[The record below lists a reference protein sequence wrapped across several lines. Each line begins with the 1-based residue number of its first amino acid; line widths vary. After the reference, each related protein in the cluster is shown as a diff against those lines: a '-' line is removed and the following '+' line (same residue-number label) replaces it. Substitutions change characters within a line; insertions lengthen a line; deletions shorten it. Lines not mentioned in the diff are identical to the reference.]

1 MWASLFLV
9 ALLACSLPLSMWAQ
23 AEDSKQQC
31 PSSYYLFQPVEDH
44 RYVLQRGEAKK
55 LLKATDTAI
64 CVPFWWNGSELTLQL
79 RSFALLSPTA
89 VILRASDTV
98 FTLLTPPRHRAF
110 LGDIAEI
117 PGSFVHLL
125 VFEDEIFGFLSLE
138 QPVRQLFSFQRTSDQ
153 TYRLVVDTALE
164 RELFC
169 QAEPVVP
176 EQIPRF
182 RKRQRQQQQWSPTMY
197 RADLAIECD
206 KRYYDFLGQ
215 NVGRAVRYAFALVA
229 AVSAIYQRDVR
240 CQLRINFLRIWTTT
254 GPYTGNNTATLLT
267 QLRSYWNSNMT
278 HVRRTLTHLLVRA
291 NIGGRAYIHV
301 LCNNSYGY
309 GVSGIFATYNYPSST
324 YTWDAFVM
332 AHELGHNFG
341 SLHTQDCTWDPPI
354 DSCAVPP
361 GGCFSTTVARA
372 GTIMSY
378 CSSRSLYFH
387 PVVAAYIRR
396 TTEQT
401 PCLAA
406 ASKPQDHDLRLIAVL
421 QPVPGGVYGTT
432 ATITPQVVV
441 QNGGNTTETSLTV
454 SVRIATSSGT
464 TVYSST
470 AVLASLAG
478 LSTATLSFADFSTT
492 ATGIYQVTAT
502 VTNASADPVTSN
514 NELTL
519 PFAVASSPLNGTI
532 TLLSPTS
539 STTYTAGN
547 YVVISFSVSSGI
559 SYVTVEWTPDDG
571 KTWQLI
577 KYRVGTGSGTVNLG
591 WTVPAYSTQRA
602 RIRISALDNPT
613 VSTTSVLFGITV
625 PVDLEVTD
633 LVFPAPWS
641 EISGCFAPEFT
652 IRNAGDSTV
661 FSIPY
666 RYTIVDRIT
675 WDTVY
680 RHQDTLL
687 ISLPPNIS
695 YTLTLPT
702 AHLNNTHQYMCFAR
716 ILHPDDANVEN
727 DSLTGAFEVV
737 NATTSEFIV
746 GEPRTVNY
754 VQGFPAPYGF
764 YSVNGSKHQML
775 LRRYEIPVP
784 GTVFLTAIAFNVGT
798 VRSSPNSNWS
808 IGLAHTS
815 DTAVSTAFAAP
826 SNFTTVTS
834 LSVTTPHTGWNEYS
848 FSQPFALSPDSNLI
862 VQTCFE
868 NSFTGTE
875 NTQTYMSN
883 VRFNATV
890 VAVGTTDICQLSS
903 GSTSNYRPMMR
914 FRYVLPPKVIYPN
927 GYETLTAGT
936 QQVIQWSTSCT
947 SSPVR
952 IEFSSNGG
960 QSWSTI
966 ASATSNTG
974 SLLWTVPAVATTT
987 ALIRIAFADMPVV
1000 QDRSNAPFT
1009 IVSPGTAASI
1019 TVHQPNGG
1027 EQWQVGL
1034 SYSVTWQSV
1043 NVTTVTVAYST
1054 TGGSSWTTIATTAA
1068 TAGSIPWTIP
1078 DEPTTMALIRV
1089 SDAGN
1094 PAVSDQSD
1102 GFFTI
1107 VPIFPPSSVVATAG
1121 NAVVTLSWQ
1130 ASTSSGITGYAIDRR
1145 LTTGAFSQIAT
1156 TTQTVFADHSVT
1168 NGTTYEYAVRT
1179 LVGSFSS
1186 DRSSPVQATP
1196 VAPTLTLLTPTAG
1209 TVLWSGAVT
1218 SITWTWSG
1226 SIPSVTLQ
1234 WRRWSHQAWQ
1244 PLATAV
1250 SNTGSYDW
1258 TVPDAP
1264 TTGAS
1269 IRIFATTDPT
1279 IADELPASLSIYSS
1293 TQTAV
1298 NLRVMLQGAA
1308 TSGTMQTLLEPSL
1321 PLNQPFTAAPYFYT
1335 GTEQRSTAA
1344 TNVVDWILIRFRSA
1358 TDASLIVATTAA
1370 LLRSDGTV
1378 LDESGFPQAL
1388 VPSTLV
1394 PAGSYYL
1401 SIHHRNHIPLM
1412 SNVPVSLQIG
1422 NSAPFVMTTTANLF
1436 SSFAAPAAVL
1446 PSGDAAA
1453 YGGDIA
1459 LDGII
1464 NARDRVQARNAL
1476 FSTGYVTED
1485 ATLDGVVNASDRS
1498 LIRNNT
1504 FVVTQVP

>member
-1 MWASLFLV
+1 MWTLWLLV
-9 ALLACSLPLSMWAQ
+9 ALLAYGVPMWAQ
-23 AEDSKQQC
+23 EGDSKKEC
-31 PSSYYLFQPVEDH
+31 PSYYLFQPIADH
-44 RYVLQRGEAKK
+44 RYVLQREEIGK
-55 LLKATDTAI
+55 LLRATDTTV
-64 CVPFWWNGSELTLQL
+64 CVPLRWNGSELTLQL

-89 VILRASDTV
+89 VILQASDTA
-98 FTLLTPPRHRAF
+98 FAMLTPPRHRAF

-125 VFEDEIFGFLSLE
+125 VFEDEIFGFLSLA
-138 QPVRQLFSFQRTSDQ
+138 QPVRQLFSFQQASDR

-169 QAEPVVP
+169 QAESVAP
-176 EQIPRF
+176 EQIPQF
-182 RKRQRQQQQWSPTMY
+182 RKRRQQQQQWSPTMY

-215 NVGRAVRYAFALVA
+215 SVGRAVRYAFALVA

-240 CQLRINFLRIWTTT
+240 CQLRINFLRVWTTT
-254 GPYTGNNTATLLT
+254 GPYTGSNTATLLT

-291 NIGGRAYIHV
+291 DIGGRAYIDK
-301 LCNNSYGY
+301 LCSSNYGY
-309 GVSGIFATYNYPSST
+309 GVSGIHATYNYPSSM
-324 YTWDAFVM
+324 YTWDAYVM
-332 AHELGHNFG
+332 SHELGHNFG
-341 SLHTQDCTWDPPI
+341 AWHTHECFWNPPI

-387 PVVAAYIRR
+387 PVVAAYIRQKV
-396 TTEQT
+396 EQAA
-401 PCLAA
+401 CLTAT
-406 ASKPQDHDLRLIAVL
+406 SKSQDHDLRLVAML
-421 QPVPGGVYGTT
+421 KPVPGGEYSTT

-454 SVRIATSSGT
+454 SVSIATTSGT
-464 TVYSST
+464 VVYSST
-470 AVLASLAG
+470 AILASLAG
-478 LSTATLSFADFSTT
+478 LSTATLSFANFSTT
-492 ATGIYQVTAT
+492 ATGIYQVSAT
-502 VTNASADPVTSN
+502 VTNASADPVMSN

-519 PFAVASSPLNGTI
+519 AFAVSSAPLNGTI
-532 TLLSPTS
+532 TLVAPTS
-539 STTYTAGN
+539 STTYTAGDS
-547 YVVISFSVSSGI
+547 VVISFSVSSDMF
-559 SYVTVEWTPDDG
+559 VTVEWSPDDG

-577 KYRVGTGSGTVNLG
+577 EDRYYVRVSYGTVHLD
-591 WTVPAYSTQRA
+591 WTVPAYSTQQA
-602 RIRISALDNPT
+602 RIRVSALDNPT

-625 PVDLEVTD
+625 PVDLEVTE
-633 LVFPAPWS
+633 LVFPSPWS
-641 EISGCFAPEFT
+641 KISGCFAPEFT
-652 IRNAGDSTV
+652 VRNAGDSTIS
-661 FSIPY
+661 SIPY

-680 RHQDTLL
+680 RHQDTLPV
-687 ISLPPNIS
+687 SLLPRTS
-695 YTLTLPT
+695 YTLTLPPV
-702 AHLNNTHQYMCFAR
+702 HLSDTHQYMCFAHT
-716 ILHPDDANVEN
+716 LHPDDANVEN

-746 GEPRTVNY
+746 GEPRNVNY

-764 YSVNGSKHQML
+764 YNVNGSKHQML
-775 LRRYEIPVP
+775 IRRHEIPVP
-784 GTVFLTAIAFNVGT
+784 GTVFLTSIAFNVGT

-868 NSFTGTE
+868 NTFTGTE

-890 VAVGTTDICQLSS
+890 VAGGTTNICQLSS
-903 GSTSNYRPMMR
+903 GFISNYRPMMR
-914 FRYVLPPKVIYPN
+914 FRYVLPPTVVYPN

-936 QQVIQWSTSCT
+936 QQVIQWSTNCT
-947 SSPVR
+947 STPVR

-987 ALIRIAFADMPVV
+987 ALIRIAFADMPMVE
-1000 QDRSNAPFT
+1000 DRSNAPFT
-1009 IVSPGTAASI
+1009 IVSPATAASI

-1043 NVTTVTVAYST
+1043 SVTTVTVAYST
-1054 TGGSSWTTIATTAA
+1054 TGGSSWTIIATTAA
-1068 TAGSIPWTIP
+1068 TTGSVLWTVP

-1089 SDAGN
+1089 SDAGD

-1121 NAVVTLSWQ
+1121 NAVVTLSWL
-1130 ASTSSGITGYAIDRR
+1130 ASTSSGVTGYAIDRR
-1145 LTTGAFSQIAT
+1145 LTTGTFSQIAT

-1244 PLATAV
+1244 PLAAAV
-1250 SNTGSYDW
+1250 PNTGSYGW

-1298 NLRVMLQGAA
+1298 NLRVMLQGAT
-1308 TSGTMQTLLEPSL
+1308 TSGTMQTLLGASL
-1321 PLNQPFTAAPYFYT
+1321 PLTQPFTAAPYFYT

-1401 SIHHRNHIPLM
+1401 SVHHRNHIPLI

-1422 NSAPFVMTTTANLF
+1422 SSAPFAMTTTANLF
-1436 SSFAAPAAVL
+1436 SDFAAPAAIL
-1446 PSGDAAA
+1446 PSGKAAA
-1453 YGGDIA
+1453 YGGDVA